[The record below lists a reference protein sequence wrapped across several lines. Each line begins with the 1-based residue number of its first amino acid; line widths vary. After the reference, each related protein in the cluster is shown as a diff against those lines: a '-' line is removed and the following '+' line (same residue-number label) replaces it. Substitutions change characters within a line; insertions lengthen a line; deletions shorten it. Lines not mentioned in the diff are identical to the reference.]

1 MEYEKRDCVR
11 ETIDTT
17 EGTREKKKSNE
28 KIYTY
33 HHAM

>member
-17 EGTREKKKSNE
+17 EGTREKKSNE